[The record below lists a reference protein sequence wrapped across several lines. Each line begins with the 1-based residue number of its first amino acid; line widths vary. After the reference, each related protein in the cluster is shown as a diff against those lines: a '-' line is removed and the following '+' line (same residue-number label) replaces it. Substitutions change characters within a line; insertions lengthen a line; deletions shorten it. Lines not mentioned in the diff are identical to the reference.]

1 MKRFTSLTAAVFTAA
16 FLAAATSV
24 SAQDSN
30 VDQRT
35 YLTFSGPVQMPGIT
49 LPAGKYVF
57 KLAPTALHN
66 VMQVFD
72 GEEKHI
78 VGQWFF
84 VPVERTNEEQSKA
97 DGKPVVMFREMP
109 EGMTPAVHY
118 FFYPTDLRGKEF
130 IYPKDQALKI
140 AAATH
145 ETVLATDS
153 DAAKGGEAHVFRVEP
168 SGTESQYDQNAK
180 ASNTVSNPEPFS
192 QEPSKAD
199 GKPVVMFR
207 EMPEGITPAV
217 HYFFYPTDLRG
228 KEFIYPKAQAL
239 KIAAATHETVLA
251 TDTDVEK
258 GGEAHVFRVEPS
270 GTESQYD
277 QNAKASN
284 TVSNPEPFSQEP
296 SKAESSTTPS
306 TASLNSQSDLNNSP
320 ASGPPAPARQAV
332 GTAGQNPAPAPAS
345 RQQAS
350 NELPKTAS
358 PYGLIGLLGLLSLAG
373 GFGLRLAR
381 STY

>member
-1 MKRFTSLTAAVFTAA
+1 MKRFTSFAAAVFTAA

-30 VDQRT
+30 IDQRT
-35 YLTFSGPVQMPGIT
+35 FLTFSGPVQMPGIT

-78 VGQWFF
+78 IGQWFF
-84 VPVERTNEEQSKA
+84 VPVERTNEEQAKA

-109 EGMTPAVHY
+109 EGVTPAVHY
-118 FFYPTDLRGKEF
+118 FYYPTDLRGKEF
-130 IYPKDQALKI
+130 IYPK
-140 AAATH
+140 
-145 ETVLATDS
+145 E
-153 DAAKGGEAHVFRVEP
+153 
-168 SGTESQYDQNAK
+168 
-180 ASNTVSNPEPFS
+180 
-192 QEPSKAD
+192 
-199 GKPVVMFR
+199 
-207 EMPEGITPAV
+207 
-217 HYFFYPTDLRG
+217 
-228 KEFIYPKAQAL
+228 QAL

-258 GGEAHVFRVEPS
+258 GGEAHVFKVEPE
-270 GTESQYD
+270 GAT
-277 QNAKASN
+277 ASTTN
-284 TVSNPEPFSQEP
+284 TEP
-296 SKAESSTTPS
+296 SPAKESS

-320 ASGPPAPARQAV
+320 ASGPPAPAQQAV
-332 GTAGQNPAPAPAS
+332 GTSGQNPEPAPAP

-350 NELPKTAS
+350 SQLPKTAS
-358 PYGLIGLLGLLSLAG
+358 PYSLIGLLGLLSLAG

-381 STY
+381 TTY

>member
-1 MKRFTSLTAAVFTAA
+1 MKRFTSLAAAVFTAA
-16 FLAAATSV
+16 FLTATTSV

-35 YLTFSGPVQMPGIT
+35 YLTFSGPVQMPGVT

-78 VGQWFF
+78 IGQWFF

-109 EGMTPAVHY
+109 EGVTPAVHY
-118 FFYPTDLRGKEF
+118 FYYPTDLRGKEF
-130 IYPKDQALKI
+130 IYPK
-140 AAATH
+140 
-145 ETVLATDS
+145 E
-153 DAAKGGEAHVFRVEP
+153 
-168 SGTESQYDQNAK
+168 
-180 ASNTVSNPEPFS
+180 
-192 QEPSKAD
+192 
-199 GKPVVMFR
+199 
-207 EMPEGITPAV
+207 
-217 HYFFYPTDLRG
+217 
-228 KEFIYPKAQAL
+228 QAL

-251 TDTDVEK
+251 TDTDAAK
-258 GGEAHVFRVEPS
+258 GGEAHVFKVEPS
-270 GTESQYD
+270 G
-277 QNAKASN
+277 ASAS
-284 TVSNPEPFSQEP
+284 TTNPETSTA
-296 SKAESSTTPS
+296 KESS

-320 ASGPPAPARQAV
+320 ASGPPATVNNRPSNSENQATGTSGRQD
-332 GTAGQNPAPAPAS
+332 QNNNAAP

-358 PYGLIGLLGLLSLAG
+358 PYLLIGLVGLLLLGS

-381 STY
+381 NTH

>member
-35 YLTFSGPVQMPGIT
+35 YLTFSGPVQMPGVT

-78 VGQWFF
+78 IGQWFF
-84 VPVERTNEEQSKA
+84 VAAERTTEEQSRA

-109 EGMTPAVHY
+109 EGVTPAIHY
-118 FFYPTDLRGKEF
+118 FYYPTDLRGKEF
-130 IYPKDQALKI
+130 IYPKEQAVKI

-153 DAAKGGEAHVFRVEP
+153 DAATGGEAHVFRVEP
-168 SGTESQYDQNAK
+168 NGDT
-180 ASNTVSNPEPFS
+180 ASNTSTPET
-192 QEPSKAD
+192 K
-199 GKPVVMFR
+199 
-207 EMPEGITPAV
+207 
-217 HYFFYPTDLRG
+217 TD
-228 KEFIYPKAQAL
+228 
-239 KIAAATHETVLA
+239 
-251 TDTDVEK
+251 
-258 GGEAHVFRVEPS
+258 
-270 GTESQYD
+270 
-277 QNAKASN
+277 AS
-284 TVSNPEPFSQEP
+284 
-296 SKAESSTTPS
+296 A

-320 ASGPPAPARQAV
+320 ASGPPAAV
-332 GTAGQNPAPAPAS
+332 NSQPSSSDNQVTGTSGRADQTNNAP
-345 RQQAS
+345 RQQAAS
-350 NELPKTAS
+350 ELPKTAS
-358 PYGLIGLLGLLSLAG
+358 PYGLIGLLGLLSLAS

-381 STY
+381 NTY